1 MIKLSQLIIEGRVD
15 DFKEKYKSIPDD
27 VKHRLITNDPSNNY
41 KYLDWM
47 GKIVTSERN
56 VDINDVLKN
65 IITFDKYQSSLGDV
79 NKFKSLSDLKHALSS
94 RTKSNKEKKREGAE
108 ILIDDD
114 DFLVVAPFTQE
125 GCGYYG
131 NNTSWCIVNQ
141 ESYWNQYY
149 YKNSIIIVLDRRD
162 GEKYAVVGNDTSDP
176 DVYEKN
182 DASLHYSSFV
192 GDDDGQWPE
201 YVHTAIQDYMSSD
214 DVERRKSKFEE
225 EIVTEYISENGTDE
239 VWENYLYRIHREYK
253 ILKNRDLKRF
263 KYIASS
269 EHNVS
274 EEELANQSKNYMYNK
289 VIIEGDFD
297 KDNIADVNSS
307 TDLEQALKDMGEL
320 VVNGECVI
328 EHIAHDYI
336 NAQLGIDEYLDMIKN
351 KVGFK
356 NYENLMSKNI
366 DDELVSA
373 MIKYNNMINSPKQSS
388 LNGIPV
394 GKESVKINNVSDIIH
409 VLNRTGHENIGG
421 YLSSVSGLRESKK
434 IKTTKILL

>member
-1 MIKLSQLIIEGRVD
+1 
-15 DFKEKYKSIPDD
+15 
-27 VKHRLITNDPSNNY
+27 
-41 KYLDWM
+41 
-47 GKIVTSERN
+47 
-56 VDINDVLKN
+56 
-65 IITFDKYQSSLGDV
+65 
-79 NKFKSLSDLKHALSS
+79 
-94 RTKSNKEKKREGAE
+94 
-108 ILIDDD
+108 
-114 DFLVVAPFTQE
+114 
-125 GCGYYG
+125 
-131 NNTSWCIVNQ
+131 
-141 ESYWNQYY
+141 
-149 YKNSIIIVLDRRD
+149 
-162 GEKYAVVGNDTSDP
+162 
-176 DVYEKN
+176 
-182 DASLHYSSFV
+182 
-192 GDDDGQWPE
+192 
-201 YVHTAIQDYMSSD
+201 MSSD